1 MAFHLAC
8 GDAVLPA
15 AVTDCR
21 GESTL
26 REFTAMLARHK
37 RGAENMRRQYPDKPP
52 KTPCRRVT

>member
-1 MAFHLAC
+1 
-8 GDAVLPA
+8 
-15 AVTDCR
+15 VTDCR